1 MLKRINSTLCAILI
15 TILVTSCGS
24 KSEKTVEEAPSL
36 RNSYAIDFLIG
47 TALNS
52 GQIDEQDSI
61 QSALIAKEFNCY
73 TAENIMKS
81 MHIHPAKDTFNF
93 EAPDKLFALAEKNG
107 AKVHGHT
114 LIWHSQLSRF
124 FYEIKDSTEMV
135 SAMTDHINTIAGR
148 YAGKLISWDVVN
160 EAVEGDGSLRKSV
173 FLDVLGEDYLALS
186 FKLAA
191 VADPEADLYYNDYSM
206 TGEAKR
212 NGVIRMVKKI
222 QESGAKI
229 DGIGM
234 QGHWHLNSPTLAEIE
249 TSILE
254 YAALGVKVAITEL
267 DIDVLPNPKNVE
279 GADISQRAEISAQ
292 NNPYTNGLPDSV
304 SVALA
309 KRYEDI
315 FALFLKHKNVISRV
329 TFWGVNDGDSWKNNF
344 PAAGR
349 TNYPLVFDR
358 DNKGKKAY
366 ESLLALKALKE

>member
-1 MLKRINSTLCAILI
+1 MKINSSFCITLLAII
-15 TILVTSCGS
+15 VVSCGA
-24 KSEKTVEEAPSL
+24 KSEKKDIKATSL
-36 RNSYAIDFLIG
+36 RDSYAIDFLIG

-52 GQIDEQDSI
+52 EQIKEQDSI
-61 QSALIAKEFNCY
+61 QSSLIAKEFNCY

-81 MHIHPAKDTFNF
+81 IHIHPERDVYNFNI
-93 EAPDKLFALAEKNG
+93 PDKLFALAEKND

-114 LIWHSQLSRF
+114 LIWHSQLSPF
-124 FYEIKDSTEMV
+124 FKNIKDSIEMV
-135 SAMTDHINTIAGR
+135 DAMTSHINTIAGR

-191 VADPEADLYYNDYSM
+191 IADPNADLYYNDYSM
-206 TGEAKR
+206 TGKPKR
-212 NGVIRMVKKI
+212 DGVIRMVKKI

-234 QGHWHLNSPTLAEIE
+234 QGHWHLDSPTIEEIE

-254 YAALGVKVAITEL
+254 YVALGVKVAITEL
-267 DIDVLPNPKNVE
+267 DIDVLPKPKNIE
-279 GADISQRAEISAQ
+279 GADISQRAAISEQ
-292 NNPYTNGLPDSV
+292 NNPYKNGLPDSV

-309 KRYEDI
+309 KRYADI
-315 FALFLKHKNVISRV
+315 FKLFLKHQDIISRV
-329 TFWGVNDGDSWKNNF
+329 TFWGVNDGDSWKNDF
-344 PAAGR
+344 PAVGR

-358 DNKGKKAY
+358 NNKAKPAY
-366 ESLLALKALKE
+366 KSLQALKEEKE

>member
-1 MLKRINSTLCAILI
+1 MVIAF
-15 TILVTSCGS
+15 TSCAD
-24 KSEKTVEEAPSL
+24 KTVEVVKEDPSL
-36 RNSYAIDFLIG
+36 RLAYKNNFLIG

-52 GQIDEQDSI
+52 GQISEVDSV
-61 QSALIAKEFNCY
+61 QSALIAKEFNTY
-73 TAENIMKS
+73 TAENVMKS
-81 MHIHPAKDTFNF
+81 MLIHPAKDTFNF
-93 EAPDKLFALAEKNG
+93 EMPDKMFALAEKNN
-107 AKVHGHT
+107 AKVHAHT

-148 YAGKLISWDVVN
+148 YAGKVISWDVVN

-191 VADPEADLYYNDYSM
+191 AADPDADLYYNDYSL

-212 NGVIRMVKKI
+212 KGVIRMVKKI

-229 DGIGM
+229 DGVGM
-234 QGHWHLNSPTLAEIE
+234 QGHWHMDSPTLEEIE

-267 DIDVLPNPKNVE
+267 DIDVLPNPRNIE
-279 GADISQRAEISAQ
+279 GADISQRAEIDAQ
-292 NNPYTNGLPDSV
+292 NNPYANGLPDSV

-315 FALFLKHKNVISRV
+315 FALFLKHENVISRV
-329 TFWGVNDGDSWKNNF
+329 TLWGVNDGNSWKNNF
-344 PAAGR
+344 PARGR
-349 TNYPLVFDR
+349 TNYPLLFDR
-358 DNKGKKAY
+358 NNKGKKAY
-366 ESLLALKALKE
+366 HSVMALKEEAEVEE